1 MVASRRGWIKKKNLK
16 KKEKTAPSVD
26 RGYRGVVS
34 RARGGG
40 EGFGYNTYTTRF
52 TINRATVVSFL

>member
-40 EGFGYNTYTTRF
+40 GRGSVTTLILPVLR
-52 TINRATVVSFL
+52 